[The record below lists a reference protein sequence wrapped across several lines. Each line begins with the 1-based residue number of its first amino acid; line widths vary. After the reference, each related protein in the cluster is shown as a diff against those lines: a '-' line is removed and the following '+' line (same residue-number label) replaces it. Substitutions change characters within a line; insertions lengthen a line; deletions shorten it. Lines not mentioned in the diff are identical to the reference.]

1 MAASGSFPLLVEG
14 SWGPDPPKNLINKLQ
29 VYFQSRKK
37 SGGGECEVV
46 PEPGNPARFRVLF
59 SPEDGEGREGR
70 GGSPRAGF
78 GTMGARSSP
87 RLQLVRCG
95 RSWRQNLRGER
106 NREWRSPCFPSRSLK
121 QSVDLPVFVCL
132 LFGCEPSLSRLS
144 HLSSPCFL
152 F

>member
-59 SPEDGEGREGR
+59 SPED
-70 GGSPRAGF
+70 
-78 GTMGARSSP
+78 
-87 RLQLVRCG
+87 V
-95 RSWRQNLRGER
+95 RQNVLERGNHELVWQEKGTFKLTVLMPTDPEEASASKKSR
-106 NREWRSPCFPSRSLK
+106 KESPEEVRKPRRDSKGHKVAFQGMWGS
-121 QSVDLPVFVCL
+121 Q
-132 LFGCEPSLSRLS
+132 
-144 HLSSPCFL
+144 
-152 F
+152 